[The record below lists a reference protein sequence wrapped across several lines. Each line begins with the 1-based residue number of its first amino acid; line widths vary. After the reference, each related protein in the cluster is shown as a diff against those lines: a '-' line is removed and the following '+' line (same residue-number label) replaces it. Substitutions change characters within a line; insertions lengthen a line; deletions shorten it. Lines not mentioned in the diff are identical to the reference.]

1 MHKHHSHARSTPV
14 TAALVRNGIIKR
26 RSTRMGLN
34 ASIALTGHDRHKTS
48 FNISA
53 KAINLNMHGAAVQ
66 LHRELSVGST
76 INLQNKRGIQVL
88 PAWSPRSARWK
99 AFAPTASNFSNTMIA
114 PCNSGEFRSP
124 LHSRSALFTAIH
136 TNSGTN
142 ISGNP
147 VHLA

>member
-53 KAINLNMHGAAVQ
+53 KAINLNKHGAAVQ

-76 INLQNKRGIQVL
+76 ISLQNKRGIQV
-88 PAWSPRSARWK
+88 SARVVSQISAVEGLRTYGIEFLEQDDRTMQFWGIS
-99 AFAPTASNFSNTMIA
+99 FPTA
-114 PCNSGEFRSP
+114 
-124 LHSRSALFTAIH
+124 
-136 TNSGTN
+136 
-142 ISGNP
+142 
-147 VHLA
+147 

>member
-48 FNISA
+48 FNINA

-76 INLQNKRGIQVL
+76 IRLQNKRGIQV
-88 PAWSPRSARWK
+88 SARVVSQISAVEGLRTYGIEFLEQDDRTMQFWGIS
-99 AFAPTASNFSNTMIA
+99 FPTA
-114 PCNSGEFRSP
+114 
-124 LHSRSALFTAIH
+124 
-136 TNSGTN
+136 
-142 ISGNP
+142 
-147 VHLA
+147 